1 MKQITKNIKNSL
13 KRILLY
19 RTSILQLKNM
29 GVKRVF
35 SHILGQETGASSAQV
50 RKDFSEYQIRGKQR
64 GGYDIDDLLSAM
76 ENIFH
81 KETDHNIILV
91 GMGNIG
97 TALAKY
103 SRFIHRKINIVAT
116 FDIDPSKQ
124 SRRSDIPVYSMRRLE
139 EIIERFHIKVAII
152 AVPEISAQNVCD
164 QLIKLGIKGI
174 VNFAPIIL
182 KTDEKVIINN
192 VNLSDEIEAVIFY
205 VLQEKKQAEIKT

>member
-1 MKQITKNIKNSL
+1 
-13 KRILLY
+13 
-19 RTSILQLKNM
+19 M
-29 GVKRVF
+29 GVNRVF

-50 RKDFSEYQIRGKQR
+50 RKDFSEYRIKGKQR
-64 GGYDIDDLLSAM
+64 GGYNIDDLLLAM

-81 KETDHNIILV
+81 KETDHNIILI

-103 SRFIHRKINIVAT
+103 SKFVHGRINIVAT

-124 SRRSDIPVYSMRRLE
+124 SRRSEIPVYSMSRLE
-139 EIIERFHIKVAII
+139 EIIERFQIKVAII

-164 QLIKLGIKGI
+164 QLINLGIRGI

-182 KTDEKVIINN
+182 KADEKVIINN

-205 VLQEKKQAEIKT
+205 VVKEQKKVELNT